1 MKGSELKKKLDTIGV
16 SQAKLAEMMGVF
28 PQSFNKTL
36 QADDVKSGFLEK
48 LAQVLGKDMSFFYG
62 NVVSSESDEINK
74 ELVRLREENAELRK
88 ELRHR
93 EDPERYSKESEVYDI
108 WMEYMK
114 VEELRMN
121 LNNRMLSLYQK
132 QKEK

>member
-36 QADDVKSGFLEK
+36 QADDVKSGFIEK
-48 LAQVLGKDMSFFYG
+48 LAQVLNKDISFFYG
-62 NVVSSESDEINK
+62 NVASSESNEINK

-88 ELRHR
+88 ELRHK
-93 EDPERYSKESEVYDI
+93 EDPERVSMESEVYDI

-121 LNNRMLSLYQK
+121 LNNRMLSLYQE

>member
-1 MKGSELKKKLDTIGV
+1 
-16 SQAKLAEMMGVF
+16 MMGVF

-48 LAQVLGKDMSFFYG
+48 LCQVLGKDMSFFYG
-62 NVVSSESDEINK
+62 NVAFSESDEINK